1 MIRFG
6 ALEAGGTKMVLSLM
20 SEEGEMLERVSVPTL
35 TPAETMPKMIAFFK
49 ERNISALGIGCFG
62 PVDLNPA
69 SPTYGY
75 ITSTPKLAWRNC
87 PIVPEFKAAL
97 NVPVKLDTDVNG
109 AAIAEHAL
117 GAAKGLS
124 SCVYVT
130 VGTGI
135 GGGVIMNGKPVHGLV
150 HPEFGHQ
157 LMRAIADDPTPEG
170 FCPYHKGCLEGVANG
185 PALQKRWGC
194 PAVELP
200 PEHPAW
206 DLEAGYLA
214 QMCMNAMVILSPEKI
229 ILGGGVMQQKHL
241 FPLIRRK
248 TLALLGGYVQHPAVE
263 NGLADYIV
271 EPGLGVNSGVMGA
284 YLLAREALEEA

>member
-20 SEEGEMLERVSVPTL
+20 SEEGEMLERVSMPTL

-49 ERNISALGIGCFG
+49 ERNISALGIVCFG

-75 ITSTPKLAWRNC
+75 ITSTPKLAWRNY

-135 GGGVIMNGKPVHGLV
+135 GGGVRP
-150 HPEFGHQ
+150 PRWRRFG
-157 LMRAIADDPTPEG
+157 RVRPSADARHCG
-170 FCPYHKGCLEGVANG
+170 RSHARGI
-185 PALQKRWGC
+185 
-194 PAVELP
+194 LP
-200 PEHPAW
+200 
-206 DLEAGYLA
+206 
-214 QMCMNAMVILSPEKI
+214 LSQ
-229 ILGGGVMQQKHL
+229 G
-241 FPLIRRK
+241 
-248 TLALLGGYVQHPAVE
+248 LLGGCRQRPRPAKAL
-263 NGLADYIV
+263 GLPCGGAAARASRVGVGGWVSGADV
-271 EPGLGVNSGVMGA
+271 HERHGDPLPGVNHSGRRRDAAEAFVPADPQKDVGA
-284 YLLAREALEEA
+284 AGRLCTAPGGGERLGGLHC